1 MATMNISLP
10 DNLKSFID
18 ARVSNDGYGNVSEYV
33 RDLVR
38 QDQKRKEQEKAERTY
53 LEQLREDVRVGLKD
67 IKAGRITKYESAE
80 DLINDVIKEG
90 KKRLAKK

>member
-1 MATMNISLP
+1 MATMDISLP

-18 ARVSNDGYGNVSEYV
+18 VRVSNDGYGNVSEYV

-38 QDQKRKEQEKAERTY
+38 QDQKRKEQEQTERKY
-53 LEQLREDVRVGLKD
+53 LEHLREDVQIGLADLKANRV
-67 IKAGRITKYESAE
+67 TKYDSAG

-90 KKRLAKK
+90 QKRLTKK

>member
-18 ARVSNDGYGNVSEYV
+18 ARVSKDGYGNVSEYV

-38 QDQKRKEQEKAERTY
+38 QDQKRKEQEESEIIY
-53 LEQLREDVRVGLKD
+53 LEKLREDVQVGIEALRTGKFTEYD
-67 IKAGRITKYESAE
+67 SAE
-80 DLINDVIKEG
+80 DLINDIVNEG
-90 KKRLAKK
+90 ERRLAKK

>member
-38 QDQKRKEQEKAERTY
+38 QDQKRKEQEESERKY
-53 LEQLREDVRVGLKD
+53 LEQLREDVRIGFEDL
-67 IKAGRITKYESAE
+67 KAGRFTKYDSAE
-80 DLINDVIKEG
+80 DLINDVIEEG
-90 KKRLAKK
+90 QKRLVKK